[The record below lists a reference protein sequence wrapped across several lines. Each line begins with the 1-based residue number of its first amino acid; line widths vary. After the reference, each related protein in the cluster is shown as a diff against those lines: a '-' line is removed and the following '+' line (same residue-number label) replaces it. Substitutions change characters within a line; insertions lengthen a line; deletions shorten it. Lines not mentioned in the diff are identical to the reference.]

1 MAFDF
6 SDLKLNDLSPI
17 YSQIIE
23 YVKAGII
30 TGALQDGDEL
40 PSRRF
45 LSAALSVNPNT
56 VQKAYHQLEEEGLL
70 ISFAGAKSLVTVKQG
85 TPERLKEERLEIET
99 ERYLEAVRQIGCDVE
114 EIKKKFDQMW
124 KSQGGGKNDAI

>member
-6 SDLKLNDLSPI
+6 SEMKLNDQSPI
-17 YSQIIE
+17 YSQIIG

-30 TGALQDGDEL
+30 TGELKDGDEL

-56 VQKAYHQLEEEGLL
+56 VQKAYHQLEEEGLMV
-70 ISFAGAKSLVTVKQG
+70 SYAGMKSLLIVEAG
-85 TPERLKEERLEIET
+85 TPERLKQERLEIET
-99 ERYLEAVRQIGCDVE
+99 ERYLEAVRMIGCKLE
-114 EIKKKFDQMW
+114 EVKERL
-124 KSQGGGKNDAI
+124 DALWNA